1 MTKDE
6 HFRHPG
12 RRLALCVAPY
22 FADRGVGDMR
32 GDTNGTPIC
41 HPGGGGRPS
50 LHTQPCGTQDDTHR
64 TTAEAQPRTTSGV
77 RLCTGAIWHAPHVA
91 SPTRG
96 EIRGFARRQPP
107 PGWRNARLRSSS
119 RCVGRCAASAEGHNV
134 ACLIVTTLHLRSC
147 SGVGEVPPKTACQR
161 YAPSPTI
168 PPRHY
173 THRRIHDA

>member
-1 MTKDE
+1 MRSPV
-6 HFRHPG
+6 FRRPG
-12 RRLALCVAPY
+12 CRRHAGTTQRRPKYATPEVVA
-22 FADRGVGDMR
+22 G
-32 GDTNGTPIC
+32 C
-41 HPGGGGRPS
+41 HCT
-50 LHTQPCGTQDDTHR
+50 TQPCCTQDNTHR
-64 TTAEAQPRTTSGV
+64 STAEAQPRTTSGV

-147 SGVGEVPPKTACQR
+147 AGVGELPPKTACQR